1 MRWCFSIRIA
11 RILVWEMGEIVWW
24 VEETQEHKSDCATW
38 VAESQSLEA
47 AAEEFYGAANAVDGG
62 LPVD

>member
-1 MRWCFSIRIA
+1 V
-11 RILVWEMGEIVWW
+11 LGMGEIVWW
-24 VEETQEHKSDCATW
+24 VEEKHKSDCATW
-38 VAESQSLEA
+38 KAESQSLEA